1 MEKDKMSLKNLIF
14 ENALSNLSLVNSI
27 ALYVTPTDDTFY
39 KRLVSKIKGDK
50 IKRNDWMTKQ
60 MLLDDT
66 LPAPSREEIMKISES
81 GKWLS
86 RLNFLTYQGEKG
98 FLSDERRYFEMD
110 DIKCSIIANTIRHA
124 ITVSIVST
132 ASDEK
137 IVKLCLQEPLVRFS
151 PSNVKVQTTALISSS
166 ARDLLALIHPSLRH
180 FLSLYPQYPIVFTG
194 HSKGGAIAR
203 VMNMLLMYPSSTV
216 VTFGCPAAFNKKFCE
231 SEVSGYHF
239 CLSKDLIPKLTTR
252 NLNPS
257 LSSYEERYV
266 SSTVAILS
274 QNSTIHIVPGN
285 SKTMTT
291 LILDED
297 TIFMSSSNNSLVNYA
312 KFFNK

>member
-1 MEKDKMSLKNLIF
+1 MSLKNLIF

-27 ALYVTPTDDTFY
+27 ALYVTPTNDAFY

-50 IKRNDWMTKQ
+50 IEKNDWMTKQ

-66 LPAPSREEIMKISES
+66 QPAPSREEIMKISES

-86 RLNFLTYQGEKG
+86 RLNFLTHQGEKG
-98 FLSDERRYFEMD
+98 FLSDDRRYFEID
-110 DIKCSIIANTIRHA
+110 DVRCSIIANTIRHV
-124 ITVSIVST
+124 ITVSVVST

-151 PSNVKVQTTALISSS
+151 QSNVKIQTTALISSS
-166 ARDLLALIHPSLRH
+166 ARDLLTLIHPSLRH
-180 FLSLYPQYPIVFTG
+180 FLSLYPQYSIVFTG

-216 VTFGCPAAFNKKFCE
+216 VTFGCPAVFNKKFCE

-239 CLSKDLIPKLTTR
+239 CLSKDLIPRLTTR
-252 NLNPS
+252 NINP
-257 LSSYEERYV
+257 LSNYVERYV
-266 SSTVAILS
+266 SSTVAVLS
-274 QNSTIHIVPGN
+274 QNRTIHLVPGN
-285 SKTMTT
+285 SNTMTT
-291 LILDED
+291 PILDED
-297 TIFMSSSNNSLVNYA
+297 TIFTSSATNSLISYA